1 MIEKDAMLTT
11 VGVVLLAISYGISL
25 SYIDSSVPS
34 RFGYTL
40 PVGMNLAVMIY
51 ISYGLFTVSKLA
63 GEIKMAILIAFVLLY
78 TFEMTI
84 MYEKPTT
91 WYGVP
96 TSKIFVTIG
105 TLLRLYL
112 IISLHNDLPKTF
124 FVTAA
129 KAVVEPVKVEQRP
142 EGNWDKA
149 YGLFENTM
157 KRIPDLSADDRLEL
171 INRFRAARG
180 QPPKDV
186 VLKGGQR

>member
-1 MIEKDAMLTT
+1 MIEKDVMLTT
-11 VGVVLLAISYGISL
+11 VGVVLLAVSYGISL
-25 SYIDSSVPS
+25 SYIDSGES

-40 PVGMNLAVMIY
+40 PFGMNVAVMIY

-63 GEIKMAILIAFVLLY
+63 SEVKLAILIAFVLLY

-84 MYEKPTT
+84 MYEKPTS

-129 KAVVEPVKVEQRP
+129 KAVVEPAKIFEPRP

-149 YGLFENTM
+149 YGVFENTM
-157 KRIPDLSADDRLEL
+157 KKIPDLSPDDKLEL

-186 VLKGGQR
+186 VLKGGRR

>member
-1 MIEKDAMLTT
+1 MIEKDVMLTT
-11 VGVVLLAISYGISL
+11 AGVILLAISYGISL
-25 SYIDSSVPS
+25 SYIDSGES

-40 PVGMNLAVMIY
+40 PFGMNIAVMIY
-51 ISYGLFTVSKLA
+51 ISYGLFTVSKLSS
-63 GEIKMAILIAFVLLY
+63 EIKIAILIAFVLLY

-84 MYEKPTT
+84 MYEKPTS

-96 TSKIFVTIG
+96 TSKIFVTLG

-129 KAVVEPVKVEQRP
+129 KAVVDPVKVEQRP

-149 YGLFENTM
+149 YGVFENTM
-157 KRIPDLSADDRLEL
+157 RKIPDLSPDEKLEL

-186 VLKGGQR
+186 VLKGGRR